1 LGNGGGRLR
10 STESRSPPL
19 FAPLL
24 EVERD
29 IAHHPNSGFT
39 VPALSDL
46 NARGALKVLAK
57 LGLSERIKSPVWLQ
71 AACLITRPQEE

>member
-24 EVERD
+24 KVEWD

-39 VPALSDL
+39 LPALSDL
-46 NARGALKVLAK
+46 NAHGALKVLAK
-57 LGLSERIKSPVWLQ
+57 LGLSDAHQVASVASGRL
-71 AACLITRPQEE
+71 LNY